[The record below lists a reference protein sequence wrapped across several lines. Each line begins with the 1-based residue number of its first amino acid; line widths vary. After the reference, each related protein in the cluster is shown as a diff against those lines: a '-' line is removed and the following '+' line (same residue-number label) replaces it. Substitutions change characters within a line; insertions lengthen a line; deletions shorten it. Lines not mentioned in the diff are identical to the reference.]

1 MKFRTYLERL
11 KNPASVMAIT
21 GFGIIVAQNMGL
33 QFDSNT
39 LNSSVQAICGIC
51 VVLGVMNN
59 PDTKGLDLPSVKGS
73 VE

>member
-1 MKFRTYLERL
+1 MKFKTYLGRL
-11 KNPASVMAIT
+11 KNPASVMAMT

-33 QFDSNT
+33 QFDSQT
-39 LNSSVQAICGIC
+39 INSSVQAICGIC

-59 PDTKGLDLPSVKGS
+59 PDTKGLDLPQLKGQ